1 MDFMFSFI
9 DIICDVYGY
18 VIVIDVNNN
27 VIYMFDKY
35 GEVLKVYQMGR
46 DWIDVFYLVVVDYK
60 GLMII
65 GDLVGVVYVIK
76 YFRQVNLVL
85 FD

>member
-18 VIVIDVNNN
+18 QIVIDVNNN

-76 YFRQVNLVL
+76 YFKQVNLVL

>member
-1 MDFMFSFI
+1 MDLMFSFI

-35 GEVLKVYQMGR
+35 GEVLKVY
-46 DWIDVFYLVVVDYK
+46 
-60 GLMII
+60 
-65 GDLVGVVYVIK
+65 
-76 YFRQVNLVL
+76 
-85 FD
+85 

>member
-18 VIVIDVNNN
+18 LIVIDVNNN
-27 VIYMFDKY
+27 VIYMLDKY

-76 YFRQVNLVL
+76 YFKQVNLVL

>member
-1 MDFMFSFI
+1 MDFMLSFI

-35 GEVLKVYQMGR
+35 GEVLKVY
-46 DWIDVFYLVVVDYK
+46 
-60 GLMII
+60 
-65 GDLVGVVYVIK
+65 
-76 YFRQVNLVL
+76 
-85 FD
+85 